1 MSLKITVEMG
11 YVFSVGQEIIHKRYY
26 VLKFSQ
32 AFFFC
37 HLSNSHVEVGFF
49 LLIVK
54 KCLINKITHAH
65 V

>member
-49 LLIVK
+49 LIVK